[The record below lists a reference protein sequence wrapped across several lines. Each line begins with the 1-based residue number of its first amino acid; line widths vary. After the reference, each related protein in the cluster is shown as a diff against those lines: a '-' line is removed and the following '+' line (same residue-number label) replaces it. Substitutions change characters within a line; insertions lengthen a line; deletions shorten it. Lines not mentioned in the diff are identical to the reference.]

1 VTNAVYVSTQ
11 NLNLVQIWFG
21 GSMIPTR
28 NHSNNCNNI
37 CGLFVTVN
45 GDIYVDNGIYSQV
58 VKWALNTA
66 NSIIVMNFPSSC
78 FSLFVDIN
86 DTLYCSIQSR
96 HQVMK
101 TFLDNNNTNTP
112 TIAAG
117 NGSPGS
123 TSNMLNS
130 PQGIFVNTN
139 FDLYVAD
146 CNNNRIQL
154 FYSGQL
160 NATTVAGNGFSGAI
174 TLDCPTAVILDVENY
189 LFIVDSNNHR
199 IIGSGPYGF
208 QCVVGCS
215 AISGSASDQLNHP
228 QSLAFDSFGNLF
240 VVDTDNNR
248 VQKFL
253 LNANSCSMYNNNS
266 L

>member
-1 VTNAVYVSTQ
+1 
-11 NLNLVQIWFG
+11 
-21 GSMIPTR
+21 
-28 NHSNNCNNI
+28 
-37 CGLFVTVN
+37 
-45 GDIYVDNGIYSQV
+45 
-58 VKWALNTA
+58 
-66 NSIIVMNFPSSC
+66 
-78 FSLFVDIN
+78 
-86 DTLYCSIQSR
+86 
-96 HQVMK
+96 
-101 TFLDNNNTNTP
+101 
-112 TIAAG
+112 
-117 NGSPGS
+117 
-123 TSNMLNS
+123 
-130 PQGIFVNTN
+130 
-139 FDLYVAD
+139 LYVAD

-215 AISGSASDQLNHP
+215 GISGSASDQLNHP